1 MKRTIALLLAI
12 LMLAAFSGASA
23 QDQGLDWKLKMQ
35 LLNGSGLKGTADF
48 TLTPGLKM
56 TALDDTTYALL
67 SALLPGA
74 ALEVNYIR
82 GVARNIGQEDV
93 SLLLRKDQKQLADLH
108 YTTDGTLEA
117 LNSSLFGTSRYA
129 SSKGDGIIASLL
141 LGQPGRWPGMERIL
155 YALATADNAW
165 NFRAEA
171 ALKPYSDALSLWL
184 QAFTTITSGK
194 NAAGQ
199 TITGNTVSIPA
210 DALKREMKQ
219 LLAMA
224 YQDTTLMPLLKE
236 QLTAREAAAY
246 LQPSM
251 LPALSAAIDALPVTQ
266 GLTVTRNYDS
276 SGAVV
281 LDDIRLPL
289 GGTAGVEDVRYR
301 FTSDGTAQS
310 ETLIELKMAPRDAR
324 SPEGDLYSLR
334 LLGGSLSDA
343 QEGAQTSSYT
353 GSLKL
358 KPEAQI
364 SADFTVATP
373 APVLDQQI
381 DFTLFIDFAREVVDQ
396 TTKASTRDYEI
407 TLLLKPISN
416 STVSDQS
423 ISLKVR
429 LASGADSRS
438 ATKFT
443 GSLIWLDQG
452 TQATFT
458 ANISGASTAPWAIP
472 TVAGTGAL
480 RLDTMTST
488 QLAVQKS
495 QLQAA
500 LQLSLITLSQA
511 FLVP

>member
-35 LLNGSGLKGTADF
+35 LLNGSGLKGTASF
-48 TLTPGLKM
+48 ALTPGLKM
-56 TALDDTTYALL
+56 TALDDTAYALL
-67 SALLPGA
+67 SALLSGA

-93 SLLLRKDQKQLADLH
+93 SLLLRKDQTQLADLH

-117 LNSSLFGTSRYA
+117 LNSSLFGATRYA
-129 SSKGDGIIASLL
+129 SSKGDGVIASLL

-184 QAFTTITSGK
+184 QSFTTITSGK

-199 TITGNTVSIPA
+199 TITGNTINVPA

-236 QLTAREAAAY
+236 QLTARESAAY

-251 LPALSAAIDALPVTQ
+251 LPALSAAIDTLPMTQ
-266 GLTVTRNYDS
+266 AMTVTRTYDLG
-276 SGAVV
+276 GAVV
-281 LDDIRLPL
+281 LDDINLPL
-289 GGTAGVEDVRYR
+289 GGAGGVSDLHYR
-301 FTSDGTAQS
+301 FTSDGAALS

-324 SPEGDLYSLR
+324 NLEGDLYSLS
-334 LLGGSLSDA
+334 LLGGPLPDA
-343 QEGAQTSSYT
+343 QEGAQTGSYA
-353 GSLKL
+353 GSMKL
-358 KPEAQI
+358 RPEAQI
-364 SADFTVATP
+364 SADFTVAAP
-373 APVLDQQI
+373 APVLDQQL
-381 DFTLFIDFAREVVDQ
+381 DFTLFMDVAKEVIDQ

-416 STVSDQS
+416 DNISDQS
-423 ISLKVR
+423 ISLKFQ

-443 GSLIWLDQG
+443 GTLIWQDQG
-452 TQATFT
+452 TQATLT
-458 ANISGASTAPWAIP
+458 ANISGASAAPWAIP
-472 TVAGTGAL
+472 TIAGTGAL
-480 RLDTMTST
+480 RLDTLTST
-488 QLAVQKS
+488 QLAAQKL